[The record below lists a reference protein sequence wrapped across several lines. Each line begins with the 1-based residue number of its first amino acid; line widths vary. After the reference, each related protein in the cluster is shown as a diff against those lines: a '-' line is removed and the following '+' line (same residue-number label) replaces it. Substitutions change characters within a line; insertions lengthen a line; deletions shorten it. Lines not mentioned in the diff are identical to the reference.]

1 MLGQKNS
8 TISLHC
14 GKKIGSGGIT
24 QLKYH
29 LAGKKRSVKWQMKQL
44 IGDIEKNDERRKRTR
59 NDIGSIGCADPGSQE
74 GSTSVSDSRGK
85 PPSAQSCPSATQP
98 LIFFPENISYTATKR
113 EEFLLLQGQ
122 TGSQPSIKSA
132 LATKDMVENARN
144 AMA

>member
-1 MLGQKNS
+1 VLGQKNS

-98 LIFFPENISYTATKR
+98 LFFSLKTSATQRLK
-113 EEFLLLQGQ
+113 EKSSFCSKDKQVH
-122 TGSQPSIKSA
+122 SQASR
-132 LATKDMVENARN
+132 VH
-144 AMA
+144 